1 MVWPLD
7 GLENLVF
14 SAKVN
19 SFVKYVYFF
28 LLTKA
33 IALCR
38 NLSPK
43 APIVRIVVSLLSS
56 NIKYLSR
63 YVVYAAE
70 SDLLFVSLKMQ
81 PQQQIFTTKEPYQQL
96 RTCFTTEFHF
106 YFFHWKLSEESYA
119 FLEALAHYLLH
130 FYWSLYWR

>member
-33 IALCR
+33 IALYR

-56 NIKYLSR
+56 NIKYLS
-63 YVVYAAE
+63 
-70 SDLLFVSLKMQ
+70 MWCT
-81 PQQQIFTTKEPYQQL
+81 QQKVT
-96 RTCFTTEFHF
+96 
-106 YFFHWKLSEESYA
+106 YFSY
-119 FLEALAHYLLH
+119 L
-130 FYWSLYWR
+130 

>member
-33 IALCR
+33 IALYR

-43 APIVRIVVSLLSS
+43 APIVRIVVSLLQQYKVS
-56 NIKYLSR
+56 K

-130 FYWSLYWR
+130 STFYWR

>member
-33 IALCR
+33 IALYR

-43 APIVRIVVSLLSS
+43 APIVRIVVSLSS
-56 NIKYLSR
+56 NIKYLSKY

-70 SDLLFVSLKMQ
+70 SDLLFVSLKM
-81 PQQQIFTTKEPYQQL
+81 
-96 RTCFTTEFHF
+96 
-106 YFFHWKLSEESYA
+106 
-119 FLEALAHYLLH
+119 
-130 FYWSLYWR
+130 